1 MKKLFA
7 ALAIMLMPMAV
18 TGCATIAAQSGNES
32 IATADERAI
41 LTAEIAYGAALD
53 GVLAAYAAGLVS
65 EELDAAML
73 PKIVAAQA
81 AIEKARA
88 LYDANRFGEAA
99 HASNS
104 AILQVATLLQ
114 LLIDAG
120 IIS

>member
-7 ALAIMLMPMAV
+7 ALAVMLMPMAV
-18 TGCATIAAQSGNES
+18 TGCATVAAQSGNES
-32 IATADERAI
+32 IATADERAL
-41 LTAEIAYGAALD
+41 LTAEIAYGVALD
-53 GVLAAYAAGLVS
+53 GILAADSAGLFT
-65 EELDAAML
+65 EELDAAVL

-88 LYDANRFGEAA
+88 LYDANRLVEAGQ
-99 HASNS
+99 ASNS

>member
-7 ALAIMLMPMAV
+7 ALAVMLMPMAV
-18 TGCATIAAQSGNES
+18 TGCTTIAAQSGNES
-32 IATADERAI
+32 IATADERAL
-41 LTAEIAYGAALD
+41 LTAEIAYGVALD
-53 GVLAAYAAGLVS
+53 GILAADAVGLFTD
-65 EELDAAML
+65 ELDAAVL

-88 LYDANRFGEAA
+88 LYDANRFVEAGQ
-99 HASNS
+99 ASNS
-104 AILQVATLLQ
+104 AILQVAVLLQ